1 MFSRFNCSGKT
12 KSRSLKLTWSK
23 LTYNFISF
31 FDVLVISDDDDDD
44 DKENETVATCIG
56 RCDSFKVD
64 ASDGFSPHW
73 PLISHNLE
81 KCSWKLI

>member
-1 MFSRFNCSGKT
+1 M
-12 KSRSLKLTWSK
+12 
-23 LTYNFISF
+23 
-31 FDVLVISDDDDDD
+31 VISDDDDDDD